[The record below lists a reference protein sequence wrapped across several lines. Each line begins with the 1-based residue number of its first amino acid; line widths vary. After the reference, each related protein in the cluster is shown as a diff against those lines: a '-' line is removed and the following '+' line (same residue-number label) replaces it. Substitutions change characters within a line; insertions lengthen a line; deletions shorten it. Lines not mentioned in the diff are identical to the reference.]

1 MVNQKN
7 SDLTWIK
14 PFTQLH
20 IQKNSTNISLCS
32 IIIKQLVGFNFQF
45 EFKFKIFFSKLSRKF
60 LQHKKLY
67 IYNKNKSFLHK
78 LQTRKIKDFKK
89 EIIHIKKFATRF
101 DYLLSLSR
109 ELKTQLL
116 TMLNSQKLIKYVL
129 SRMFCQLP
137 RTIHYFKSKQKYCYF
152 KNCFLVLI

>member
-1 MVNQKN
+1 MVTQKN

-45 EFKFKIFFSKLSRKF
+45 EFKFKIFFSNLSRKF

-67 IYNKNKSFLHK
+67 ILHK

-101 DYLLSLSR
+101 